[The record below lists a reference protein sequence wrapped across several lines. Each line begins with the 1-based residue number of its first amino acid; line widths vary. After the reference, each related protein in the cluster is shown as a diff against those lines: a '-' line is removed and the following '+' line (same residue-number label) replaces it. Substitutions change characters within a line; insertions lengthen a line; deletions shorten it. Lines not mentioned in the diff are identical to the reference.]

1 MQDKDQQGI
10 VFNVQ
15 KFSVHDGKGIRTL
28 VFLKG
33 CPLRCA
39 WCSNPESQKLAPER
53 AFNPSRCLGAEVC
66 GRCAA
71 ACPNGAI
78 EVLNGSLCIKRA
90 NCKECFACAH
100 ACPSGAQSVYGES
113 QSVDTILKRVEED
126 GVFYSRSGGG
136 LSLSGGEALAQPEF
150 AIALLREARARRINT
165 VLETCGHYAFEHLHE
180 ACKHL
185 NSLIFDIKSAD
196 TAKHKKFTGV
206 SNERILENFAKICA
220 AYPDLPI
227 LVRTP
232 VIPGFNDTEEDIQ
245 AIVSSIPRRWNIRYE
260 LLAYHRMGQPKYE
273 YIGRKYPYEGISM
286 DESLMQKL
294 TVLAEQAMVS

>member
-53 AFNPSRCLGAEVC
+53 AFNPGRCLTAPVC

-78 EVLNGSLCIKRA
+78 EVLNDLLCNKRA
-90 NCKECFACAH
+90 SCKECFKCTQ
-100 ACPSGAQSVYGES
+100 ACPSGAQSIYGEK

-136 LSLSGGEALAQPEF
+136 LTLSGGEALAQPEF
-150 AIALLREARARRINT
+150 TLALLREARARRINT
-165 VLETCGHYAFEHLHE
+165 VMETCGHYAFEHLHE

-185 NSLIFDIKSAD
+185 NSLIFDIKSANA
-196 TAKHKKFTGV
+196 AKHKEYTGV
-206 SNERILENFAKICA
+206 SNERILENFNKICE
-220 AYPDLPI
+220 AYPNLPI

-232 VIPGFNDTEEDIQ
+232 VIPGFNDSEADIR
-245 AIVSSIPRRWNIRYE
+245 AILDIIPRRWNIRYE

-273 YIGRKYPYEGISM
+273 YIGRTYPYEGASM
-286 DESLMQKL
+286 DETVMQKL
-294 TVLAEQAMVS
+294 VALAEEGMAR